1 MSEAMQ
7 NLIKGEKMNYQIL
20 KNIIEQELLRFGNIS
35 EEEWSHKIS
44 PEKWSKKEILG
55 HLCDSALTNIRRFV
69 VTQYKENDNIVY
81 DQDFW
86 VKAQNYQNIPT
97 QDIISL
103 WKFLNLQIVHT
114 VENIPDE
121 ALQRT
126 CDTTKTD
133 HQVFTLEYIIQ
144 DYIDHLQ
151 YHLKAI

>member
-1 MSEAMQ
+1 
-7 NLIKGEKMNYQIL
+7 MNYQIL
-20 KNIIEQELLRFGNIS
+20 KNIVNAELQRFETIS
-35 EEEWSHKIS
+35 EETWAYKIS

-69 VTQYKENDNIVY
+69 ITQYKENENIVY

-86 VKAQNYQNIPT
+86 VKAQNYQNVPT
-97 QDIISL
+97 SDIINL
-103 WKFLNLQIVHT
+103 WKFLNFQIVHT

-121 ALQRT
+121 ALKRT
-126 CDTTKTD
+126 CDTTKTTP
-133 HQVFTLEYIIQ
+133 QKFTLEYIIQ

>member
-1 MSEAMQ
+1 M
-7 NLIKGEKMNYQIL
+7 
-20 KNIIEQELLRFGNIS
+20 IS

-97 QDIISL
+97 DEIISL
-103 WKFLNLQIVHT
+103 WKFLNGQIVHT

-121 ALQRT
+121 ALKRT
-126 CDTTKTD
+126 CDTTKTTP
-133 HQVFTLEYIIQ
+133 QVFTLEYIIQ
-144 DYIDHLQ
+144 DYMDHLK

>member
-1 MSEAMQ
+1 MD
-7 NLIKGEKMNYQIL
+7 YQIL
-20 KNIIEQELLRFGNIS
+20 NNIITAELKRFETIS

-69 VTQYKENDNIVY
+69 ITQYKENENIVY

-86 VKAQNYQNIPT
+86 VKAQNYQNISSPE
-97 QDIISL
+97 IISL
-103 WKFLNLQIVHT
+103 WKVLNKQIVHI

-121 ALQRT
+121 ALHRA
-126 CDTTKTD
+126 CDTTKTEPRI
-133 HQVFTLEYIIQ
+133 FTLEYLIQ

-151 YHLKAI
+151 YHLKTI

>member
-1 MSEAMQ
+1 MD
-7 NLIKGEKMNYQIL
+7 YQIL
-20 KNIIEQELLRFGNIS
+20 KNIVESELLRFKMIS

-86 VKAQNYQNIPT
+86 VKAQNYQNIST
-97 QDIISL
+97 DEIISL
-103 WKFLNLQIVHT
+103 WKFLNGQIIHT

-121 ALQRT
+121 ALKRT
-126 CDTTKTD
+126 CDTTKTTP
-133 HQVFTLEYIIQ
+133 QVFTLEYIIQ
-144 DYIDHLQ
+144 DYMDHLK